1 MSLRSSLRRIA
12 QAGIMRGVDPLE
24 ERMLPRRRSSSC
36 VVAGREEQGTSPP
49 LLGGFRQRRLG
60 HTRRADGPHFVDRS
74 LLPGQGSSRE
84 EYKRSAT
91 EFHAAFSN
99 TGFTIEDQIAEGDK
113 VVTKFSLMSIHRSEF
128 LGVPPSGE
136 VRVYSSIRIRRTG
149 RGKITGG

>member
-24 ERMLPRRRSSSC
+24 ERMLARRRSSSC
-36 VVAGREEQGTSPP
+36 FVAGRGEQGTSPP
-49 LLGGFRQRRLG
+49 LLRQRRLG
-60 HTRRADGPHFVDRS
+60 HTRRADGPHFADRS

-84 EYKRSAT
+84 EYKRLAT
-91 EFHAAFSN
+91 EFRAAFSN